1 MSAAVAKPSEKQ
13 FGQFN
18 GEQQQ
23 GPLHKIRITLSSKN
37 LKSIERVCA
46 DLVQSAKQK
55 DLKVTGPVRMP
66 VKTLRITTRKSPC
79 GEGSKTWDRYE
90 MRIYKRVID
99 LYSSSDVV
107 KQITSINID
116 AGVEVEEDGSVEL
129 FGAGARRGVSRRRR
143 HFLFLEFGSFSI
155 GVLDLNTIGLLDAVP
170 AIFGMKIASQSASAL
185 VYSFICRSLPY
196 SGSEIYIYTC
206 KEFISSLYL
215 L

>member
-116 AGVEVEEDGSVEL
+116 AGVEVEV
-129 FGAGARRGVSRRRR
+129 
-143 HFLFLEFGSFSI
+143 
-155 GVLDLNTIGLLDAVP
+155 TISD
-170 AIFGMKIASQSASAL
+170 I
-185 VYSFICRSLPY
+185 
-196 SGSEIYIYTC
+196 
-206 KEFISSLYL
+206 
-215 L
+215 